1 MIDYERELNESQLAA
16 VQYCDGPS
24 LVIAGAGSG
33 KTRVLTFKIAWL
45 LEHGYQPWSIM
56 ALTFTNKAAQEM
68 KERIGRQV
76 GDELASQLWMGTFH
90 SLFAKFLRREHDVV
104 GFTQNFTIYD
114 QSDSRSL
121 VKAIIKEMGLDD
133 KVYKPNAVHARISD
147 AKNRLL
153 TPQLYAASREDYD
166 EDQWRRIPQ
175 TRDIYARYQERL
187 RLSDAMD
194 FDDLL
199 MTTYYLFRDHPDV
212 LDRYRR
218 RFRYLLVDEY
228 QDTNL
233 AQHQIVWQLTE
244 EHQHVCVVGDDS
256 QSIYSFRGAN
266 IDNILG
272 FQRRYTDAQ
281 LFKLE
286 QNYRS
291 TQTIVKAAN
300 SVIEHNVR
308 RIPKEVY
315 SNKEEGTPLTVF
327 EAVSDK
333 EEAGYVT
340 RQILALTKRHRLSL
354 SDIAILYR
362 TNGQS
367 RLFEETLRK
376 SNVLYR
382 IYGGLSFYQRKEIKD
397 VMAYFRLIGN
407 PHDEEAFKRVVNYPA
422 RGIGDTTVSRLM
434 QAATRDGVSPWHL
447 LQEPAQHDTDLK
459 GAPLARLQ
467 QFCAMIDHFRQ
478 LAATADAYEVAKA
491 VLEQSGIRHDIF
503 SDTSDEGRS
512 RQENVQELMD
522 GIADFVRSAREE
534 GREAVALTDYLADV
548 SLLTDQDNP
557 HGDDAPHVTL
567 MTVHSAKGLEFNTV
581 FVVGMEEDLFPN
593 EMCGDEPSS
602 VEEERRLFYVALT
615 RAEERCFLTYAKSRF
630 RFGNMEYGTRS
641 RFIAEIDDQY
651 LVSGNTTAA
660 RPAPDYPSRSY
671 GSGSR
676 YGNYD
681 SGSRY
686 GSSDSDR
693 RYGSSYG
700 RNPSG
705 STYGKPAPSRSV
717 NPSRPTPSASQ
728 PSPSPAGSRRLVSLR
743 TGTAMPASTGEG
755 GGAPSLHAGQHVEH
769 ERFGRGEV
777 LSVSGEAENR
787 RAVVRFDNAGEKTL
801 LLKFA
806 RFQVLD

>member
-1 MIDYERELNESQLAA
+1 MIDYEKELNESQLAA

-45 LEHGYQPWSIM
+45 LEHGYEPWSIM
-56 ALTFTNKAAQEM
+56 ALTFTNKAAREM
-68 KERIGRQV
+68 QERIARQV
-76 GDELASQLWMGTFH
+76 GEEQASPLWMGTFH
-90 SLFAKFLRREHDVV
+90 SIFAKFLRREHDVV
-104 GFTQNFTIYD
+104 GFSQHFTIYD

-121 VKAIIKEMGLDD
+121 VKTIIKEMGLDE

-153 TPQLYAASREDYD
+153 TPSLYGASAQDYE

-199 MTTYYLFRDHPDV
+199 MLTYYLFRDHPEV

-233 AQHQIVWQLTE
+233 AQHQIVWQLTG

-272 FQRRYTDAQ
+272 FQQRYTDVR

-315 SNKEEGTPLTVF
+315 SYKEEGGKITVF

-340 RQILALTKRHRLSL
+340 RQVLSLTRRQGLSL

-376 SNVLYR
+376 AGIFYR

-397 VMAYFRLIGN
+397 IMAYFRLIAN
-407 PHDEEAFKRVVNYPA
+407 PHDEEAFKRVVNYPS
-422 RGIGDTTVSRLM
+422 RGIGDTTVRRLM
-434 QAATRDGVSPWHL
+434 EGATSSGVSPWTL
-447 LQEPAQHDTDLK
+447 LENPAQYDSELK
-459 GAPLARLQ
+459 GAPLSKLQ
-467 QFCAMIDHFRQ
+467 QFCAMIAHFQ
-478 LAATADAYEVAKA
+478 SLAATDDAYEVAKA
-491 VLEQSGIRHDIF
+491 VLDQSGVRQDIF
-503 SDTSDEGRS
+503 ADSSDEGRS

-522 GIADFVRSAREE
+522 GIADFVHSSREE
-534 GREAVALTDYLADV
+534 GREAVALVDYLADV

-581 FVVGMEEDLFPN
+581 FIVGMEENLFPN
-593 EMCGDEPSS
+593 EMCGDEPGS

-630 RFGNMEYGTRS
+630 RFGSMEFGSRS
-641 RFIAEIDDQY
+641 RFIAEIDETY
-651 LVSGNTTAA
+651 LASGNTSAA

-671 GSGSR
+671 V
-676 YGNYD
+676 

-686 GSSDSDR
+686 GSYGSER
-693 RYGSSYG
+693 RYGSGSSGSSYG
-700 RNPSG
+700 SSKSSSGGPS
-705 STYGKPAPSRSV
+705 SYG
-717 NPSRPTPSASQ
+717 NPSAS
-728 PSPSPAGSRRLVSLR
+728 SAAGSRRLVSMR
-743 TGTAMPASTGEG
+743 TGTAMPASSNGEG
-755 GGAPSLHAGQHVEH
+755 GGAASLHAGQHVEH
-769 ERFGRGEV
+769 ERFGRGVV

-806 RFQVLD
+806 RFKVQD